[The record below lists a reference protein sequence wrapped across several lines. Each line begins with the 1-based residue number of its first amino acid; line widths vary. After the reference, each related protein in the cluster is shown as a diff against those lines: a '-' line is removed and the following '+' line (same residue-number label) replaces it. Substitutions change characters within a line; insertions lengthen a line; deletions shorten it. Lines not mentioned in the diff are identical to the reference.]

1 MTARKDNRPVV
12 EFRECNLGWHHA
24 GYYSWEAWIT
34 DGAAILSV
42 GNYARKAD
50 AKRGMVR
57 FLRRIGA
64 DPRAVRWEGEE

>member
-12 EFRECNLGWHHA
+12 EFSICQAHWGETLH
-24 GYYSWEAWIT
+24 S
-34 DGAAILSV
+34 AAIIECKHYLDV
-42 GNYARKAD
+42 GPYTRRAD

-64 DPRAVRWEGEE
+64 DPSAVRWEGEE

>member
-12 EFRECNLGWHHA
+12 NFFHRRIKNGSLGFQ
-24 GYYSWEAWIT
+24 
-34 DGAAILSV
+34 AAIVEDSLHVSI
-42 GNYARKAD
+42 GPYTRRAD

-64 DPRAVRWEGEE
+64 DTARVRWEGES